1 MSGNRIATAALVF
14 AAAVPLAAQTM
25 SGEQIRAARP
35 LSKDTAD
42 QLVESRFQIS
52 QMERALEGAVE
63 HRANLFRQRL
73 QTVLPAQLMIAENAR
88 VRGFR
93 LDGYGIFF
101 DVEVPAVEGTVTAL
115 AWSLRTLEQND
126 LGLDR
131 AFKEI
136 KAAIEPKG
144 DANLDQALKR
154 IELQMA
160 PAMAVAAASPAAAGA
175 RNAVGSP
182 ATVGA
187 REGATDPILIDPVES
202 LETYRA
208 EVVKQLKDT
217 MLDQS
222 GALALQ
228 DEEWLTIAAR
238 RPYERPLIAPA
249 DSDARTVI
257 IRIRGGD
264 LTAVRANRLSRD
276 EALKKIESREF

>member
-1 MSGNRIATAALVF
+1 MAAAALVF
-14 AAAVPLAAQTM
+14 AAAAVPLAAQTT
-25 SGEQIRAARP
+25 GAEQTRGAARP
-35 LSKDTAD
+35 LSKDTAE

-73 QTVLPAQLMIAENAR
+73 QAVLPAQLMIAENAR

-115 AWSLRTLEQND
+115 AWSLRTLDQND

-136 KAAIEPKG
+136 KAAIEAKG
-144 DANLDQALKR
+144 DTNLDQALKR

-160 PAMAVAAASPAAAGA
+160 PAMAVAGASPPAVGA

-182 ATVGA
+182 AAVG
-187 REGATDPILIDPVES
+187 E
-202 LETYRA
+202 
-208 EVVKQLKDT
+208 
-217 MLDQS
+217 
-222 GALALQ
+222 
-228 DEEWLTIAAR
+228 
-238 RPYERPLIAPA
+238 
-249 DSDARTVI
+249 
-257 IRIRGGD
+257 
-264 LTAVRANRLSRD
+264 
-276 EALKKIESREF
+276 